1 MNKLIAICS
10 FGTGNSGSIVNIL
23 KKVGYESK
31 VFLSPEEINY
41 VPDLII
47 LPGVGSFDFAIKK
60 LLERGWTD
68 YIQRH
73 NIEKRKI
80 LGICLGMQLLC
91 DKSEEGSLK
100 GLGIIS
106 GSFAKFNKKLK
117 IKVPHMGWNEVRFK
131 DKMPFDLLNQNQRYY
146 FVHSYRYKH
155 IVPEYIYGTSF
166 YGDEFASIIGKE
178 NGRVIGVQFHPE
190 KSHRYGI
197 NFFKQ
202 YLSYI
207 ENV

>member
-10 FGTGNSGSIVNIL
+10 FGTGNAGSIVNIL
-23 KKVGYESK
+23 KKVGYDSK
-31 VFLSPEEINY
+31 VFLSPEDINY
-41 VPDLII
+41 VPNLII
-47 LPGVGSFDFAIKK
+47 LPGVGSFDFAINK
-60 LLERGWTD
+60 LKERGWID
-68 YIQRH
+68 YIHKH

-91 DKSEEGSLK
+91 DESEEGSLK

-106 GSFAKFNKKLK
+106 GSFTKFNQKLN
-117 IKVPHMGWNEVRFK
+117 IKVPHMGWNEVSFK
-131 DKMPFDLLNQNQRYY
+131 DIMPFDLYNQNQRYY
-146 FVHSYRYKH
+146 FVHSFRYKH
-155 IVPEYIYGTSF
+155 AVPKYIYGTSF

-202 YLSYI
+202 YLSHI

>member
-1 MNKLIAICS
+1 MNRSIAICS

-47 LPGVGSFDFAIKK
+47 LPGVGSFDFAINK
-60 LLERGWTD
+60 LLERGWID

-106 GSFAKFNKKLK
+106 GSFTKFNK
-117 IKVPHMGWNEVRFK
+117 V
-131 DKMPFDLLNQNQRYY
+131 
-146 FVHSYRYKH
+146 
-155 IVPEYIYGTSF
+155 
-166 YGDEFASIIGKE
+166 
-178 NGRVIGVQFHPE
+178 
-190 KSHRYGI
+190 
-197 NFFKQ
+197 
-202 YLSYI
+202 
-207 ENV
+207 